1 MTWTQ
6 TYTPAFG
13 SVFASA
19 LLAVVPIVVLLG
31 LLAFFHVKA
40 HWAAIAGLVSAL
52 AVAIIVFGMPPQLG
66 LLAAFNGA
74 MYGLFPISWIV
85 LNAIFVY
92 DISVRTGKF
101 EVVKETI
108 AGLASDRRI
117 QALLIAF
124 AFGAFIEGAAGF
136 GTPVAI
142 SAAMLIGLGFPGLLA
157 AGIALIGNTAPV
169 AFGALGTPIL
179 TLAAV
184 TKLPVDQLSAM
195 VGRQLPFFSV
205 LIPFWLIW
213 AMSGRK
219 AMMEVW
225 PACLTAGLSF
235 AITQFVVSNFF
246 GPSLVDIISALVSL
260 GALVVLLRFWQPRT
274 IWRFPHEAAT
284 TPAASRGGSSG
295 RPTAAPQPVMST
307 ATMQPALAGASA
319 SGGSAAV
326 AAPTKVSGREALI
339 AWFPWILLSVLVF
352 IWGLPQAKA
361 FMNSLQVTNFVWSI
375 PGLDKAVLRAAPVVL
390 APEPEPASWSLNW
403 LSATGTA
410 LLLTGIISGF
420 VLGLRASEIGKS
432 YLHTLNRVKYS
443 IVTIAAM
450 LALGYTTRY
459 AGLDATMGLAL
470 ASTGFLFPF
479 FSPFLGWLGVA
490 LTGSDTSS
498 NVLFGNLQQITAKV
512 VGVSPILAAASN
524 SSGGVMGKM
533 IDAQSIVVA
542 GVATKQ
548 QGNEGD
554 ILRYVFFHSLALI
567 ALVGILV
574 FLQAYVF
581 TWMIPG
587 G

>member
-1 MTWTQ
+1 MSSERDYGIPAAGSPLYAATISVADLGRSLAIYRDTLGLDEVGRRSLGG
-6 TYTPAFG
+6 PAFA
-13 SVFASA
+13 VHWRLPADASA
-19 LLAVVPIVVLLG
+19 
-31 LLAFFHVKA
+31 
-40 HWAAIAGLVSAL
+40 
-52 AVAIIVFGMPPQLG
+52 Q
-66 LLAAFNGA
+66 
-74 MYGLFPISWIV
+74 
-85 LNAIFVY
+85 
-92 DISVRTGKF
+92 
-101 EVVKETI
+101 
-108 AGLASDRRI
+108 
-117 QALLIAF
+117 
-124 AFGAFIEGAAGF
+124 
-136 GTPVAI
+136 
-142 SAAMLIGLGFPGLLA
+142 
-157 AGIALIGNTAPV
+157 
-169 AFGALGTPIL
+169 
-179 TLAAV
+179 
-184 TKLPVDQLSAM
+184 
-195 VGRQLPFFSV
+195 
-205 LIPFWLIW
+205 
-213 AMSGRK
+213 
-219 AMMEVW
+219 
-225 PACLTAGLSF
+225 
-235 AITQFVVSNFF
+235 
-246 GPSLVDIISALVSL
+246 
-260 GALVVLLRFWQPRT
+260 LVVLADRN
-274 IWRFPHEAAT
+274 A
-284 TPAASRGGSSG
+284 PAG
-295 RPTAAPQPVMST
+295 RVALLQFDAPQRHRIRDTDGQIFNDKQMIKADPYNASYVY
-307 ATMQPALAGASA
+307 ATWDRYIDFTLPHD
-319 SGGSAAV
+319 GSAAV